1 MFVLQVGTAY
11 HTGVCV
17 VGVQSIYIGPFN
29 NIFQLTAN
37 QETSAI

>member
-29 NIFQLTAN
+29 AFSN
-37 QETSAI
+37 